1 MKYGLHISTAG
12 DLPGTPARAKAM
24 GADALQFF
32 AGSPRTFKMPIYTD
46 EVAAAFRDAAIAENM
61 PTFIHMMYLTAYGT
75 PDAGLRRRSID
86 AAKQTMVNAE
96 ALGVRGVVT
105 HLGSHKGAG
114 TASVIDDLRDGLLET
129 IEQTENSMLLLENS
143 AGAGSNIG
151 NSIDELALIYEALDH
166 HPKVGF
172 CLDTAHLFGSGYDI
186 RTEDDW
192 KAVLDE
198 FDTKIGLDKIGVF
211 HLNDSKVELDSKRD
225 RHENIGHGFIGED
238 GFRAILND
246 PRTSDYYGLLEVP
259 GLAGKGPDKPNL
271 DMLRELTK

>member
-1 MKYGLHISTAG
+1 MKYGVHISTAG
-12 DLPGTPARAKAM
+12 DLAGTPARAKAM
-24 GADALQFF
+24 GAEALQFF
-32 AGSPRTFKMPIYTD
+32 AGSPRTFKMPVYA
-46 EVAAAFRDAAIAENM
+46 EEAAAAFRDAHTSIEM
-61 PTFIHMMYLTAYGT
+61 PVFIHMMYLTAYGT

-96 ALGVRGVVT
+96 QLGVRGVVT

-114 TASVIDDLRDGLLET
+114 TAAVIDDLRDGLLEV

-151 NSIDELALIYEALDH
+151 NSIDELALIYNALEH

-186 RTEDDW
+186 RTVDGW
-192 KAVLDE
+192 KAILDE
-198 FDTKIGLDKIGVF
+198 FDSKIGLNKVGVF
-211 HLNDSKVELDSKRD
+211 HLNDSKVELDSKKD

-238 GFRAILND
+238 GFKAILNE
-246 PRTSDYYGLLEVP
+246 PRINDFYGLLEVP
-259 GLAGKGPDKPNL
+259 GLDRKGPDKANL
-271 DMLRELTK
+271 DKLRELSL